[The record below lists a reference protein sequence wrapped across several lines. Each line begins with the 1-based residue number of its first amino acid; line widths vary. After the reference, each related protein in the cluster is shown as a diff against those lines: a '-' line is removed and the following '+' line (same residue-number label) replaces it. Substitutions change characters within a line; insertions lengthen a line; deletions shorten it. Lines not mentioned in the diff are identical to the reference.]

1 MKKIVFIFSM
11 FLLGFAIDA
20 NAQCVQGNCHNGNGK
35 FVFENGDTYQ
45 GSWKEGK
52 PSGNGR
58 YDFADGAYYRGDMKE
73 GKFTGDGTYIWKD
86 MSKYEGN
93 WKDGKR
99 EGFGKFTWVN
109 GDNYYGHWSAD
120 LIVDTEVKETAEC
133 TSKPTIDN

>member
-1 MKKIVFIFSM
+1 MKKIAFIISF
-11 FLLGFAIDA
+11 FTLGFVLES
-20 NAQCVQGNCHNGNGK
+20 NAQCVSGNCHNGTGK
-35 FVFENGDTYQ
+35 FKFENGDTYS
-45 GSWKEGK
+45 GSWQEGK
-52 PSGNGR
+52 PSGTGR

-99 EGFGKFTWVN
+99 EGFGKYTWVN

-120 LIVDTEVKETAEC
+120 LIVDTEVKEAAQC